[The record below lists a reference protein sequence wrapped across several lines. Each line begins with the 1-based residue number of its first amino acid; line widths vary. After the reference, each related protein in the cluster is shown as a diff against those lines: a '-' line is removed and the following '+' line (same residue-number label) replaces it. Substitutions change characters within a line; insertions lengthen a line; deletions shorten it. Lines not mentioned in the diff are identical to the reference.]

1 MRQRARKRTIL
12 LAVTST
18 HHVFCRGAARYA
30 AEHYWHVVAD
40 IIYDATIPI
49 GWRGDGILSFVV
61 HWENLAKYVVSAGV
75 PVVEISSVRKDLEI
89 PCVMEDNEAIGR
101 LGAEH
106 LLERNFKN
114 FAWAAAQFFTVRAA
128 QKDPI
133 ENSETFFQKL
143 CAMGNKIDYI

>member
-49 GWRGDGILSFVV
+49 GW
-61 HWENLAKYVVSAGV
+61 SAW
-75 PVVEISSVRKDLEI
+75 PATWSEFDT
-89 PCVMEDNEAIGR
+89 EDYANP
-101 LGAEH
+101 
-106 LLERNFKN
+106 
-114 FAWAAAQFFTVRAA
+114 QPT
-128 QKDPI
+128 
-133 ENSETFFQKL
+133 
-143 CAMGNKIDYI
+143 